1 MSEDESKKRLVNNIF
16 DGDCAVE
23 RGASAAS
30 HVVFSRNFQ
39 LHGDE
44 RSVLCGEE
52 RQRRRRETFAAV
64 TNAQESNPKTKQ
76 LLQSTDAKKNH

>member
-30 HVVFSRNFQ
+30 PVVFSRNFQ
-39 LHGDE
+39 LYGDE
-44 RSVLCGEE
+44 RARCC
-52 RQRRRRETFAAV
+52 AV
-64 TNAQESNPKTKQ
+64 RGGNAGGVRH
-76 LLQSTDAKKNH
+76 LQQ